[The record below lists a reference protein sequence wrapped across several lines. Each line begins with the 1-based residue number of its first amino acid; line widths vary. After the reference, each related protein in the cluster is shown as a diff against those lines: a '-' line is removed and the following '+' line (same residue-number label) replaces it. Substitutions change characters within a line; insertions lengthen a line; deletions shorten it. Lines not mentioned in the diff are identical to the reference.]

1 MATYATKQD
10 LIDRDE
16 QMLWNFAIDRNTEQ
30 LNDTWINQALDQAD
44 EEIDSF
50 LGRRFVLP
58 LETVPGILNKVAI
71 TIAFYWLGDR
81 DNQVTDLLEK
91 RYEKALTTLKEIASG
106 KRELGLPTIEA
117 PAESSVGK
125 VELIQDNERL
135 FTRNSLKSIL

>member
-1 MATYATKQD
+1 MATYVTKQD

-16 QMLWNFAIDRNTEQ
+16 QMLWNFAIDRTTNE

-44 EEIDSF
+44 EEINSF

-58 LETVPGILNKVAI
+58 LVTVPGILNKVAI

-81 DNQVTDLLEK
+81 DNQVTELLEK
-91 RYEKALTTLKEIASG
+91 RYKDALTTLREIATG
-106 KRELGLPTIEA
+106 KRELGLPTLEA

-125 VELIQDNERL
+125 VELVQDNERT
-135 FTRNSLKSIL
+135 FTRTSLKGVL

>member
-16 QMLWNFAIDRNTEQ
+16 QMLWNFAIDRNTDE

-125 VELIQDNERL
+125 VELIQENERL
-135 FTRNSLKSIL
+135 FTRNSLRSVL

>member
-16 QMLWNFAIDRNTEQ
+16 QMLWNFAIDRTTNQ

-117 PAESSVGK
+117 PVESSVGK
-125 VELIQDNERL
+125 VELVQDNERL

>member
-1 MATYATKQD
+1 MATYVTKQD

-16 QMLWNFAIDRNTEQ
+16 QMLWNFAIDRTTNE

-58 LETVPGILNKVAI
+58 LVTVPGILNKVAI

-81 DNQVTDLLEK
+81 DNQVTELLEK
-91 RYEKALTTLKEIASG
+91 RYKDALTTLREIATG
-106 KRELGLPTIEA
+106 KRELGLPTLEA

-125 VELIQDNERL
+125 VELVQDNERT
-135 FTRNSLKSIL
+135 FTRTSLKGVL

>member
-16 QMLWNFAIDRNTEQ
+16 QMLWNFAIDRNTDQ